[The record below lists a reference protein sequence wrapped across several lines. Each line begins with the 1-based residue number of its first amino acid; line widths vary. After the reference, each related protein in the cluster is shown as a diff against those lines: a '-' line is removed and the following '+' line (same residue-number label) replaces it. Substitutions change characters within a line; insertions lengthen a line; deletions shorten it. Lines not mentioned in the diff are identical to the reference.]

1 MLETIKRGIAAT
13 PKDGAIY
20 LVEKLSENTGFFV
33 TNGHL
38 LYLVYNFENIA
49 HKSMQTDYLLLNTD
63 VEIHS
68 FKNNQM
74 FPSGKYNVLDFL
86 PTDKGYDE
94 NNLDSFINLCV
105 SHTELM
111 EAKSFVKFFFSLSEL
126 FQDPKSQ
133 EYKNLVGFFGELSFL
148 KFLCENTSLDL
159 SDRWHKGG
167 SKDKYEITLETKNL
181 EIKTTAAI
189 DEEVTIKHSQLF
201 NADQN
206 YLVVVCI
213 EESSAG
219 ETLNHLIDSMQKDP
233 HHYNNYNFALNV
245 ERERKRVSP
254 VDAERKFF
262 SVKAITIYNAKD
274 IDPFGELPE
283 NISQLT
289 YKLDLMDKKHLP
301 QNCWLNEFSKN
312 N

>member
-1 MLETIKRGIAAT
+1 MLETIKRGIATT

-167 SKDKYEITLETKNL
+167 SKDKYEIALETKNL
-181 EIKTTAAI
+181 EIKTTSSL
-189 DEEVTIKHSQLF
+189 DEEVTIKHTQLF

-213 EESSAG
+213 EENSAG
-219 ETLNHLIDSMQKDP
+219 ETLNQLISGMLKDA
-233 HHYNNYNFALNV
+233 HHYNNYNFVLNV
-245 ERERKRVSP
+245 EKERKRVSP
-254 VDAERKFF
+254 VDAESKFF
-262 SVKAITIYNAKD
+262 SVKAITIYNADD
-274 IDPFGELPE
+274 IDPFGEIPE
-283 NISQLT
+283 NVSHLT
-289 YKLDLMDKKHLP
+289 YKLDLIGKIHLT
-301 QNCWLNEFSKN
+301 QSEWKN
-312 N
+312 TFEN